1 MPFKLSWLTSREQY
15 SKLIS
20 QGKTVAFVGIGVAY
34 APVITRSHVGVTLF
48 AILNADRIQKME
60 W

>member
-20 QGKTVAFVGIGVAY
+20 QGKTVAFVGIGVNY